1 MVESPNPAGTV
12 NAAAINEET
21 AIRVIN
27 SSDKK
32 TPLSFHARY
41 FQLLLNIFVGQ

>member
-12 NAAAINEET
+12 NAAAMNEAT

-27 SSDKK
+27 SSDK
-32 TPLSFHARY
+32 TTLFPFLTGTFNFY
-41 FQLLLNIFVGQ
+41 